1 MSVKDH
7 LSRFLM
13 MSVVNLETI
22 SVRENLKDQETQQL
36 APVLKWSRKKQESE
50 VCIWVSVASGC

>member
-1 MSVKDH
+1 
-7 LSRFLM
+7 

-36 APVLKWSRKKQESE
+36 APVLEWSHG
-50 VCIWVSVASGC
+50 IPYSGRGKHRRIAHEYIRFRRSH

>member
-1 MSVKDH
+1 
-7 LSRFLM
+7 

-22 SVRENLKDQETQQL
+22 SVRENLKDQETQQF
-36 APVLKWSRKKQESE
+36 APVLNWSRKKQESE